1 MGIEEKYKDVKSNSI
16 RSRTERE
23 EVDAPKK
30 EIPAPDKKI
39 EKAIEGT
46 AVVKKKSEFRKFTE
60 MFFNEDW
67 ANIKRF
73 IFTDVLV
80 PTIQKAIVDIVINST
95 YMTVYPGG
103 GKRYHSDYQGS
114 NSRIAYDKNPSFS
127 SARPNEPAQARAR
140 TGFSY
145 DDILFETF
153 ADAKDALVSMDE
165 TMAKYRMVS
174 VADFYDIA
182 GISGSRCPDTYN
194 NYGWTDI
201 HLAEPVRAWNG
212 KWMIKLPRPLPFD

>member
-16 RSRTERE
+16 SSKEGSNP
-23 EVDAPKK
+23 PKK
-30 EIPAPDKKI
+30 EVSTPDKKI

-46 AVVKKKSEFRKFTE
+46 AIIKKKSEFRKLMD

-67 ANIKRF
+67 ANIKTF
-73 IFTDVLV
+73 VFTDVLV
-80 PTIQKAIVDIVINST
+80 PTIQKAITDIVVNSI
-95 YMTVYPGG
+95 YMIVYPGG
-103 GKRYHSDYQGS
+103 GKRYRSDYQGS

-127 SARPNEPAQARAR
+127 NARPNEPAQARTR

-145 DDILFETF
+145 DDVLFETF

-201 HLAEPVRAWNG
+201 HLADVVRAWNG
-212 KWMIKLPRPLPFD
+212 KWTIKLPRPLPFD